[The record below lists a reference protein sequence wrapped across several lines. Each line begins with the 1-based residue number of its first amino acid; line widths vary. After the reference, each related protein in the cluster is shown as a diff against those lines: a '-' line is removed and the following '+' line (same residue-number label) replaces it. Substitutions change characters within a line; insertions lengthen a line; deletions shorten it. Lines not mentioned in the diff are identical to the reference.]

1 MIATTEPQ
9 FDAACRTWLLSVR
22 QPKTEDLALVLE
34 RAKALLFEGAPCC
47 PTLFEKAFRQ
57 LHVESRVQLATEPIK
72 TAAPR
77 SHLTPAEYNRLS
89 VSEVRQ
95 RYSQDKAFAADVDSL
110 IARKEI
116 L

>member
-1 MIATTEPQ
+1 MVTTESQ
-9 FDAACRTWLLSVR
+9 FDTACSIWLRSTR
-22 QPKTEDLALVLE
+22 QPDTESLALVLE
-34 RAKALLFEGAPCC
+34 RAKELLFAGKPCSA
-47 PTLFEKAFRQ
+47 TLFELAYRQ
-57 LHVESRVQLATEPIK
+57 LHNEGLVQLVTEPIK

-77 SHLTPAEYNRLS
+77 SHLTAAEYNRLS